1 MFTDLVGFTARAQRD
16 EPQALRLL
24 EEHRRLLR
32 PRFEEFHGREIKTI
46 GDAFLVE
53 FDSALNATGCAVA
66 IQKSLYERNLR
77 EPGDSIDVRVGIHL
91 GEISHDAG
99 DIHGDAVNVASRI
112 YPLADPGGI
121 CLSEPVFA
129 QVRGRLDLT
138 FEKLPPTP
146 LKNVTYPVDLFRAL
160 LPWSE
165 RGLSPVLPWTDREAE
180 MDAVQKTVAASV
192 RGESGLLLLVGEVGI
207 GKTRLADEA
216 LERARKS
223 GVRVMRGR
231 CAPGE
236 LSSPYAPWVEAF
248 RMFVREATAAQLYR
262 VLGTQAREL
271 ARLVPEVVEKLGAL
285 PPSISIDPEMARA
298 QFLEG
303 ILQLV
308 DRLASEGPLVLF
320 LDDLHWADPASSAL
334 LRHLVPRLK
343 NRPVLFLGAYRKAEE
358 EENRELRETLAE
370 LHREHL
376 ESTVTLGRLEAGH
389 VGSLIAQMFHTEQV
403 SDEFTNLVHSRTG
416 GNPLLIEEVL
426 RALVKDRVIY
436 WSGSGWE
443 RRPVDQ
449 IEIPEGVKEII
460 LQRLRR
466 YDEKTLDLLRIASV
480 FGYEFDFDLLQEIS
494 GEEETKLL
502 DLVEGLIRGR
512 LIQEVGGAHGRSVY
526 VFADH
531 PTRDVLYDQVSLV
544 RRRRTHLRIA
554 QALERQGGKLV
565 RDRAAELA
573 HHFLQGNDVAKAREY
588 SFRAAERAASVF
600 AHSES
605 RGHYRTALELAEEAG
620 DEDARAEI
628 LERLAWETNFL
639 GLGAESFEHHLAAAD
654 VYGKLGRRQEQAR
667 ALSAAATLAREALS
681 DVPRALR
688 LARES
693 IKLLEGTEESPS
705 LVQAYTSLAVLLAST
720 GAVPEARELLVKAQ
734 ALGQKFHLVDE
745 VSTSLQFLANTAPWS
760 KKAEGVAQSTEA
772 ARIAERGDAVRTS
785 TKLTNFGIMLG
796 FTTSDIPGAL
806 EVMERARKEAE
817 RRGQAQYA
825 AFARG
830 ARASLLAAAGR
841 WPEARREAEAVLA
854 ASGGRG
860 RTLGDAMALSALA
873 GCEATTGDLGRAN
886 ELEERA
892 RKLWEGM
899 QASTSAATVEAW
911 IVERSLDDGREDT
924 EGEARVEAL
933 LASVL
938 PNERTLVGVRQ
949 RATLLLAV
957 AEARL
962 RHGNIEGTRPL
973 VEELEVLA
981 RELDEPWAAA
991 YRDRVVGQVCL
1002 AQGLT
1007 PEAVERLRNGAEFAL
1022 KAGLPF
1028 EEGKT
1033 RQLLGGALVKAGR
1046 NEEARAEFDRAIGIF
1061 ERLGAGPAAAHVRQR
1076 RDQIP
1081 G

>member
-1 MFTDLVGFTARAQRD
+1 MFTDLVGYTARAQRD
-16 EPQALRLL
+16 EPQALRFL

-32 PRFEEFHGREIKTI
+32 PRFEEFHGREVKTI

-66 IQKSLYERNLR
+66 IQRSLYERNLR
-77 EPGDSIDVRVGIHL
+77 ERGDSIDVRVGIHL
-91 GEISHDAG
+91 GEISHEGG

-129 QVRGRLDLT
+129 QVRGRLDLS

-165 RGLSPVLPWTDREAE
+165 RGLSPVLPWTDRETE
-180 MDAVQKTVAASV
+180 LDAVQKAVAASM
-192 RGESGLLLLVGEVGI
+192 RGDSGLVLLVGEVGI

-248 RMFVREATAAQLYR
+248 RQFVRESTPAQLYR

-285 PPSISIDPEMARA
+285 PPTVSVDPEMARA

-303 ILQLV
+303 IFQLV
-308 DRLASEGPLVLF
+308 DRLASEGPLVIF

-334 LRHLVPRLK
+334 LRYLVPRLR
-343 NRPVLFLGAYRKAEE
+343 NRPVLFLSAYRKSEE
-358 EENRELRETLAE
+358 EENREVRETLAE

-376 ESTVTLGRLEAGH
+376 ESTVNLGRLEAGH

-403 SDEFTNLVHSRTG
+403 SEEFTNLVHTRTG

-426 RALVKDRVIY
+426 RALVKDRIIY

-466 YDEKTLDLLRIASV
+466 YDERTVDLLRIASV

-502 DLVEGLIRGR
+502 DLIEGLLRGR

-544 RRRRTHLRIA
+544 RRRRTHLHIA
-554 QALERQGGKLV
+554 RALERQGERVV

-605 RGHYRTALELAEEAG
+605 RGHYQTALELAEEAG
-620 DEDARAEI
+620 DEAARADI
-628 LERLAWETNFL
+628 LERLAWETSFL
-639 GLGAESFEHHLAAAD
+639 GLGVESLQHHLAAAGA
-654 VYGKLGRRQEQAR
+654 YGKLGRRQEQAA
-667 ALSAAATLAREALS
+667 ALAAAATLAREALS
-681 DVPRALR
+681 DVPQALR

-693 IKLLEGTEESPS
+693 VKLLEGTEESPS
-705 LVQAYTSLAVLLAST
+705 LVRAYTSLAVLLTST
-720 GAVPEARELLVKAQ
+720 GAVPEARELLEKAQ
-734 ALGQKFHLVDE
+734 VLGQKFHLVDE
-745 VSTSLQFLANTAPWS
+745 VSTSLQFLANSAPWS
-760 KKAEGVAQSTEA
+760 RKAEGVAQSTEA
-772 ARIAERGDAVRTS
+772 ARLAERGDAVRTS

-806 EVMERARKEAE
+806 DVMERARKEAE
-817 RRGQAQYA
+817 RRGQAQYTS
-825 AFARG
+825 FARG

-841 WPEARREAEAVLA
+841 WPEARREAEALLA
-854 ASGGRG
+854 VSGSQGRG
-860 RTLGDAMALSALA
+860 MGDAMALNALA
-873 GCEATTGDLGRAN
+873 VCEATAGDLGRAK
-886 ELEERA
+886 ELAERA
-892 RKLWEGM
+892 RTLWEGL

-911 IVERSLDDGREDT
+911 IVERSLDDGIEDP
-924 EGEARVEAL
+924 EGEARLESL
-933 LASVL
+933 LASLL
-938 PNERTLVGVRQ
+938 PNERTLIGVRQ
-949 RATLLLAV
+949 RATLVLAV

-962 RHGNIEGTRPL
+962 RHGDIERTKPL
-973 VEELEVLA
+973 VEELELLA
-981 RELDEPWAAA
+981 QELDEPWAAA
-991 YRDRVVGQVCL
+991 YRDRLLGQVRL
-1002 AQGLT
+1002 AEGSAG
-1007 PEAVERLRNGAEFAL
+1007 ESADRLRNSAEQAR
-1022 KAGLPF
+1022 KAGLPY
-1028 EEGKT
+1028 EEGRT
-1033 RQLLGGALVKAGR
+1033 RQLLGEALVRAGQR
-1046 NEEARAEFDRAIGIF
+1046 EEGRAELDRAIGIF
-1061 ERLGAGPAAAHVRQR
+1061 ERLGAGPAAARVRRSREQV
-1076 RDQIP
+1076 P